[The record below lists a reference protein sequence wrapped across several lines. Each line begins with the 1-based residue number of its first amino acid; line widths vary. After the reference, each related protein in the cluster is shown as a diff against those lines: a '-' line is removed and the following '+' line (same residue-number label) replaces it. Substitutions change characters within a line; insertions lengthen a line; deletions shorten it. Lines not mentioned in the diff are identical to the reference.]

1 MDVHKVTL
9 VRRIAELGNLS
20 AAARDLG
27 FSQPA
32 LTKILARLEDE
43 VGARL
48 FDRSPRGMTPTPSGR
63 FFLARM
69 ERFEAEM
76 RGLSRDLRALGA
88 GRGGEVSLGVGQFW
102 LGRLLP
108 MAIGRMARMA
118 PNVRFR
124 ILTGPRS
131 ESITR
136 LMRGEVDL
144 VLGRIADDMPGDL
157 MGEAMADVGMSMVV
171 RAGHPLAQLGR
182 AVRFDDTSAF
192 GWVLPADADPTTQ
205 YAFVDNGLPTPEA
218 VVLTVAHSL
227 TVAILLD
234 TDYITVMPEIAGNRL
249 PEGLCRLPADWL
261 GWSRRAGVIRLRDRT
276 LLPCCDAF
284 VDQLRAVVHEV
295 QRPSG
300 WT

>member
-20 AAARDLG
+20 AAARELG
-27 FSQPA
+27 LSQPA

-69 ERFEAEM
+69 QGFEADM
-76 RGLSRDLRALGA
+76 RSLTRDLRALGT
-88 GRGGEVSLGVGQFW
+88 GHGGEVSLGVGQFW

-108 MAIGRMARMA
+108 AAIGRMGRLA

-124 ILTGPRS
+124 ILAGSRN
-131 ESITR
+131 ESIAH
-136 LMRGEVDL
+136 LMTGDVDL
-144 VLGRIADDMPGDL
+144 VLGRIADDMGDDL
-157 MGEAMADVGMSMVV
+157 IGEAMADVGMSLVV
-171 RAGHPLAQLGR
+171 RSGHPLAQLGR
-182 AVRFDDTSAF
+182 PVRYDETGAF
-192 GWVLPADADPTTQ
+192 GWVLPAESDPTTQ
-205 YAFVDNGLPTPEA
+205 YAFVANGLPTPQA

-234 TDYITVMPEIAGNRL
+234 TDYITVMPEIAGNRP

-276 LLPCCDAF
+276 LLPCCDTF
-284 VDQLRAVVHEV
+284 VDQLRAVVREH
-295 QRPSG
+295 
-300 WT
+300 